1 MSICNPYFPG
11 VKIILISYYFII
23 LLPRI
28 LQENVCVGV
37 CAGVCNKVVGLKAY
51 IDTQTQVFS
60 FEICEIF
67 MNTYFEQ
74 HL

>member
-11 VKIILISYYFII
+11 VKVILISYYYII

-37 CAGVCNKVVGLKAY
+37 CAEAY
-51 IDTQTQVFS
+51 IDTPTQVFF

-67 MNTYFEQ
+67 MNAYFEQ